1 MKLTKAICPI
11 CEEGSLIRKVS
22 KEIQIYKK
30 ISRELN
36 MFYSQCDCCGSET
49 ATSEELRL
57 NKKEMIKFQKSI
69 DGLLSSAEIKEI
81 RKLLGLT
88 IKLAGQIFG
97 GGPVAFSKY
106 ENDDLVQS
114 LSMDSALRLAKINP
128 ESIFQL
134 AKERGVK
141 LSQPAIPPLI
151 MLTPNSHTVSVT
163 ISGDFDNQRDLNT
176 IPVNFES
183 SPPSN
188 FVEVY
193 NRVQ

>member
-22 KEIQIYKK
+22 KEIQIYKN

-141 LSQPAIPPLI
+141 LSQPAISPLL
-151 MLTPNSHTVSVT
+151 MLTPNSQTVSVT
-163 ISGDFDNQRDLNT
+163 ISGDFDNQRELNT

-183 SPPSN
+183 SPLSN